1 MFDYSWLCLYLYILV
16 IHYDS
21 IHGSVVPA
29 ALGSFFLFFHLKTS
43 ILADSQK
50 FLAEPTPLKD
60 WFDLFEALQ
69 GFLVEEWMNS
79 SDESVSSI
87 ME

>member
-1 MFDYSWLCLYLYILV
+1 L
-16 IHYDS
+16 
-21 IHGSVVPA
+21 
-29 ALGSFFLFFHLKTS
+29 HLKTS
-43 ILADSQK
+43 IFAGSQK

-60 WFDLFEALQ
+60 RFDLFEALQ